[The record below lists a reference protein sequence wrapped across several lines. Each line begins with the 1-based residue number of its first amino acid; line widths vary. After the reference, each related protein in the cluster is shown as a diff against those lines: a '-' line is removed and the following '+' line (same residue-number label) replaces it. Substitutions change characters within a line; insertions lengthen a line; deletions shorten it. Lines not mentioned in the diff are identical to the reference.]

1 MHAVEPTIRAQDDTV
16 AHRVRVLESE
26 PREMHHRRAV
36 GDIVTVRVRIEQQVR
51 RIHHPDAAVGA
62 HGGVGHVKTVLEDRM
77 LVVDAVVLRRFMDR
91 DDVGPLIVMG
101 RSRRDAVVVRAI
113 ILVAADHVHA
123 GRVRILPILRDPKP
137 AAGVET
143 EVGRLGDLRLGQQEV
158 DSQIGRR
165 AHLGVGVGRRQRGAV
180 ELLGAAEDAVGF
192 AELGERGGSRLDLE
206 RRAGDQRRRGIFPR
220 AFEDALHEVVHDE
233 RRFADETALPLRL
246 PDAEDDLVP
255 LALLQR
261 AHRDL
266 MAEDLAT

>member
-1 MHAVEPTIRAQDDTV
+1 
-16 AHRVRVLESE
+16 
-26 PREMHHRRAV
+26 MHHRRAV
-36 GDIVTVRVRIEQQVR
+36 GDVVTVRVRIEQQVR

-101 RSRRDAVVVRAI
+101 RSRGDAVVVRAI

-123 GRVRILPILRDPKP
+123 GRVRILPILRDPES
-137 AAGVET
+137 AAGVEA
-143 EVGRLGDLRLGQQEV
+143 EVRRLGDLRLGQQEV
-158 DSQIGRR
+158 DRQIRSR
-165 AHLGVGVGRRQRGAV
+165 AHLGIRVGRRERGAM
-180 ELLGAAEDAVGF
+180 ELLGAAEDAVRF
-192 AELGERGGSRLDLE
+192 AELRERGGGRLDLE

-220 AFEDALHEVVHDE
+220 ALEHALHEVVHDE
-233 RRFADETALPLRL
+233 RRLAEEAALPLGL

-255 LALLQR
+255 LALLER
-261 AHRDL
+261 AHRNL